1 MSDADEGENG
11 ESDENTESS
20 EASEDPENIGGDA
33 TAENREGA
41 GSAGSDERDGSVGSD
56 ENAESAARRGQTRT
70 VVAVALL
77 FSLLGAT
84 LPRLASGDPLAAWEV
99 LLLSTLGLAA
109 GVATLG
115 GDSVR
120 TAAAVFRES
129 GP

>member
-1 MSDADEGENG
+1 MNAEADDGVDADEKTEPDGRTETS
-11 ESDENTESS
+11 ERTETDET
-20 EASEDPENIGGDA
+20 D
-33 TAENREGA
+33 
-41 GSAGSDERDGSVGSD
+41 
-56 ENAESAARRGQTRT
+56 ESAARRGQTRT

-84 LPRLASGDPLAAWEV
+84 LPRLASGDPLAAWEI

-115 GDSVR
+115 GESIR

>member
-1 MSDADEGENG
+1 MNAEADGGTDVDEKTKTGADEET
-11 ESDENTESS
+11 ETDET
-20 EASEDPENIGGDA
+20 D
-33 TAENREGA
+33 
-41 GSAGSDERDGSVGSD
+41 
-56 ENAESAARRGQTRT
+56 ESAARRGQTRT

-84 LPRLASGDPLAAWEV
+84 LPRLASGDPLAAWEI

-115 GDSVR
+115 GESIR

>member
-1 MSDADEGENG
+1 MSAARVDEHAESDGRAEDD
-11 ESDENTESS
+11 ESDEP
-20 EASEDPENIGGDA
+20 DGCA
-33 TAENREGA
+33 T
-41 GSAGSDERDGSVGSD
+41 
-56 ENAESAARRGQTRT
+56 RRRQTRT

-99 LLLSTLGLAA
+99 FLLSTLGLAA
-109 GVATLG
+109 GIATLG